1 MISFRSKTQV
11 RNFILSFCFYV
22 ISHALFAESYHSY
35 KAATLVDL
43 SDKSEVEATVV
54 QLLQEEIYKRTII
67 PLATDPTAKGLKIV
81 IGTRSSL
88 QNHPT
93 YLKLISDN
101 SATVADGFSIIYS
114 PKESGDPF
122 VLIAGDDTRGLLF
135 GAGYL
140 LRKSRLRTHSIEIP
154 ESLSTR
160 SAPVVALRGH
170 QLGYRPKVNSYDGF
184 TVAMWEQYIRDLAV
198 FGTNAFE
205 LMPPFTDDASH
216 SPMFPLPQKDMLVE
230 MSRILKK
237 YGLDVWMWYPLMH
250 GNYQNE
256 SVAQKS
262 LAENDSIFKSIPKL
276 NAVFVPGGDPGK
288 QRPDVFFKH
297 LQRKL
302 KVLHKYHP
310 NAEVW
315 MSPQGYSDEW
325 IKQFIQIMNQKPSWL
340 TGIVHGPWTR
350 MDVDS
355 LRKIVPVEYPIR
367 RYPDITHTIDAQYY
381 VPDWDFA
388 YTVTQN
394 REPINPRPVDQQTV
408 FHSVK
413 LENFK
418 GFITYSEGVNDDVN
432 KVVWSGLGW
441 NPEADL
447 MDILRD
453 YSRFFIGADY
463 ADDFAQGL
471 LALEKNWRGPLLTNQ
486 AVYTHHAMF
495 QEMEKKASPQV
506 RLNWRFQLALYR
518 SYYDAYTR
526 SRLIYEKH
534 LEDKAMAILR
544 QANILGSEQAIDQ
557 AKKILQQSSDRV
569 SPDWRQRTYEL
580 AEALFQ
586 SIRMQLSVT
595 KYFAIDTIRGGNLDL
610 IDSPLNNRY
619 WLEDQF
625 KQIEKLET
633 EAQRLAAIDQI
644 VNWENPGPGGY
655 YDDLGDP
662 SNQPHIVINGN
673 YAKDP
678 NSFHSA
684 FAGLPGGY
692 SLEIGRI
699 QKWRTS
705 WKTYMQTIYGLPL
718 ELRYENLDPN
728 AQYEVRVVYIE
739 DIEIRLTAN
748 EGIVV
753 HDYLMPD
760 FHPRPLTFDIPVE
773 ATRKGT
779 LSLKWNIDANGD
791 GPGRG
796 CSVAEVWL
804 VKKQK
809 Y

>member
-1 MISFRSKTQV
+1 
-11 RNFILSFCFYV
+11 
-22 ISHALFAESYHSY
+22 
-35 KAATLVDL
+35 
-43 SDKSEVEATVV
+43 
-54 QLLQEEIYKRTII
+54 
-67 PLATDPTAKGLKIV
+67 
-81 IGTRSSL
+81 
-88 QNHPT
+88 
-93 YLKLISDN
+93 
-101 SATVADGFSIIYS
+101 
-114 PKESGDPF
+114 
-122 VLIAGDDTRGLLF
+122 
-135 GAGYL
+135 
-140 LRKSRLRTHSIEIP
+140 
-154 ESLSTR
+154 
-160 SAPVVALRGH
+160 
-170 QLGYRPKVNSYDGF
+170 
-184 TVAMWEQYIRDLAV
+184 
-198 FGTNAFE
+198 
-205 LMPPFTDDASH
+205 
-216 SPMFPLPQKDMLVE
+216 
-230 MSRILKK
+230 
-237 YGLDVWMWYPLMH
+237 
-250 GNYQNE
+250 
-256 SVAQKS
+256 
-262 LAENDSIFKSIPKL
+262 
-276 NAVFVPGGDPGK
+276 
-288 QRPDVFFKH
+288 
-297 LQRKL
+297 
-302 KVLHKYHP
+302 
-310 NAEVW
+310 
-315 MSPQGYSDEW
+315 
-325 IKQFIQIMNQKPSWL
+325 
-340 TGIVHGPWTR
+340 
-350 MDVDS
+350 
-355 LRKIVPVEYPIR
+355 
-367 RYPDITHTIDAQYY
+367 
-381 VPDWDFA
+381 
-388 YTVTQN
+388 
-394 REPINPRPVDQQTV
+394 
-408 FHSVK
+408 
-413 LENFK
+413 
-418 GFITYSEGVNDDVN
+418 
-432 KVVWSGLGW
+432 
-441 NPEADL
+441 
-447 MDILRD
+447 
-453 YSRFFIGADY
+453 
-463 ADDFAQGL
+463 
-471 LALEKNWRGPLLTNQ
+471 
-486 AVYTHHAMF
+486 
-495 QEMEKKASPQV
+495 
-506 RLNWRFQLALYR
+506 
-518 SYYDAYTR
+518 
-526 SRLIYEKH
+526 
-534 LEDKAMAILR
+534 MAILR